1 MSVLLQP
8 SKKPTGKTPKRN
20 LTSHCHAI
28 KLASARSHKLE
39 RVCLTLLALPNK
51 QKLSFDPSILR
62 LPLCEVRQWQKLI
75 TLLRQNNTST
85 TRNHTCI
92 HIQTN
97 IHKAYYASYVCV
109 GHTCECHVLK
119 HAYIYD
125 APQNRQCHA
134 LDTTKCLA

>member
-1 MSVLLQP
+1 MARTLTDECSAATFKQTNR
-8 SKKPTGKTPKRN
+8 KDPKRN

-75 TLLRQNNTST
+75 TLLKQSNTST

-97 IHKAYYASYVCV
+97 VHKAYYASYVCV
-109 GHTCECHVLK
+109 GHTC
-119 HAYIYD
+119 D
-125 APQNRQCHA
+125 APQNRQRHA